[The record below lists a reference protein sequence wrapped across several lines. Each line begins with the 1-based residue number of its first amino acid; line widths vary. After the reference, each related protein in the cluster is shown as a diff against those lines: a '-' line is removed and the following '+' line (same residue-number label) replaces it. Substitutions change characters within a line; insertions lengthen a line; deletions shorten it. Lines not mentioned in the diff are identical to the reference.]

1 MGGEALGPVKALC
14 PSVGE
19 WQDREARVGGLVIRG
34 RGWNRRFS
42 EGKWVKEIAF
52 DM

>member
-19 WQDREARVGGLVIRG
+19 CQGQEVGVGVLVSRG
-34 RGWNRRFS
+34 REEGIRRGGFRRES
-42 EGKWVKEIAF
+42 RKWDNI
-52 DM
+52 